1 MQTPSTAA
9 LHVRARTWLRNPCPC
24 SNRHRRALIAD
35 HWSFPP
41 LHRVNLP
48 VYCTMTTFAPTEQHQ
63 HRSLLQLYWYHA
75 KVTAQIGKVDS
86 TVDSVEIGISVGG
99 RHEALVLSS
108 VNDLAGK
115 ETRPDRKSA
124 VSGKSVSVRVTLG
137 GSRYINNKKTKKKQ

>member
-1 MQTPSTAA
+1 MTDCICFSSRRRHTGCALVTGVQTCA
-9 LHVRARTWLRNPCPC
+9 LP
-24 SNRHRRALIAD
+24 IA
-35 HWSFPP
+35 
-41 LHRVNLP
+41 
-48 VYCTMTTFAPTEQHQ
+48 MTTFAPTEQHQ

-99 RHEALVLSS
+99 RHDALVLSS